1 MDVLRFLLDAN
12 FFLEWMLGQ
21 ERADDV
27 QALLERVDPSV
38 LAISDFSLFSIGI
51 IHVRHGRLRE
61 YLTFL
66 NQDIVEQGIQ
76 VMTLPLAS
84 HGVLI
89 EAAET
94 YRLDFDDAYQYAL
107 ASLYGL
113 RLVSFDHHFDRTDQ
127 GRLEPGR
134 DTIS

>member
-1 MDVLRFLLDAN
+1 MVLLDTN
-12 FFLEWMLGQ
+12 IFLEWMLDR

-51 IHVRHGRLRE
+51 IYARHGRFRE

-66 NQDIVEQGIQ
+66 DRDILEKGIR
-76 VMTLPLAS
+76 VMPLPLES
-84 HGVLI
+84 HGIMV
-89 EAAET
+89 EAAER

-107 ASLYGL
+107 AVLYGL
-113 RLVSFDHHFDRTDQ
+113 RLVSFDHHFDRTDE

-134 DTIS
+134 DTII

>member
-1 MDVLRFLLDAN
+1 MFLLDTN
-12 FFLEWMLGQ
+12 IFLEWMLNRENAGHVQ
-21 ERADDV
+21 ELLERAD
-27 QALLERVDPSV
+27 PSA

-51 IHVRHGRLRE
+51 IHVKYGRYRE

-66 NQDIVEQGIQ
+66 NQDIVKKGIQ

-84 HGVLI
+84 HGILV
-89 EAAET
+89 EAAEK

-113 RLVSFDHHFDRTDQ
+113 RLVSFDRHFDRTDE

-134 DTIS
+134 DVIL